1 MRLTR
6 LSLTDF
12 RSYREAELHPD
23 PGLTI
28 VAGPNG
34 AGKTNLLEA
43 VPSPSPAVAPR
54 RGRRRAGAPRRS
66 RSPACGSTSCGPD
79 GGAGGASSWCCPG
92 AAPPE
97 VRKRLTVNGV
107 ARRASSVARPRASVL
122 FRPEEMLLLVGS
134 PAERRR
140 FLDAILA
147 QRDRRVARDLAELA
161 RVLAQRN
168 ALLRA
173 IRREEATDE
182 GLGFW
187 DEQLAQVGARVMA
200 ARLAAGA
207 RAGRADPGPPRRGR
221 AAGRAGDAGVELTY
235 LDTLK
240 DAWPDASRPARMPR
254 GAGAA
259 FRRRIA
265 DARQKE
271 MWNGVRLIGPQRD
284 DLRVALRGRDVA
296 THASRGQQR
305 TIIVAL
311 KLAERDLLGAEDA
324 PAPIVLLDDVF
335 SELDRD
341 RAERT
346 LDLLLDRGQVLVT
359 TADLGLLPAGAAPAR
374 AGLAGRR
381 RRAAALTARGLGW
394 AAHEQSGRGGGRGGP
409 ARPAGVH
416 GPGRRRAAR
425 AGPAAAGV
433 AGDGRGGRPDARH
446 AQQPAGRPSRNGVAR
461 IEAVG
466 ADPGPGAHPAR
477 RGPGVRP

>member
-6 LSLTDF
+6 LTLTDF
-12 RSYREAELHPD
+12 RGYPAAELHPD

-43 VPSPSPAVAPR
+43 VHVAITGRSHRAAADHELVRHGQPFARVRLDLADEAGGQPAAIELVIP
-54 RGRRRAGAPRRS
+54 GEGAP
-66 RSPACGSTSCGPD
+66 A
-79 GGAGGASSWCCPG
+79 
-92 AAPPE
+92 E
-97 VRKRLTVNGV
+97 VRKRLTVNG
-107 ARRASSVARPRASVL
+107 APRRATTVSETARSVL
-122 FRPEEMLLLVGS
+122 FRPEEMLLLIGS

-140 FLDAILA
+140 FLDGILA
-147 QRDRRVARDLAELA
+147 QRDRRAARDLAELL

-187 DEQLAQVGARVMA
+187 DEQLAQVGSRVMA
-200 ARLAAGA
+200 ARLRLVRELGERIPALHDAVA
-207 RAGRADPGPPRRGR
+207 PPDE
-221 AAGRAGDAGVELTY
+221 GDASVELTY

-240 DAWPDASRPARMPR
+240 EAWPDRPA
-254 GAGAA
+254 GADDPEALAAA

-265 DARQKE
+265 DARQRE
-271 MWNGVRLIGPQRD
+271 MWNGVSLVGPQRD
-284 DLRVALRGRDVA
+284 DLRVALGGRDVA
-296 THASRGQQR
+296 SHASRGQQR

-346 LDLLLDRGQVLVT
+346 LDLLLERGQVLVT
-359 TADLGLLPAGAAPAR
+359 TAELGLLPAG
-374 AGLAGRR
+374 RR
-381 RRAAALTARGLGW
+381 QRVPVW
-394 AAHEQSGRGGGRGGP
+394 Q
-409 ARPAGVH
+409 
-416 GPGRRRAAR
+416 
-425 AGPAAAGV
+425 
-433 AGDGRGGRPDARH
+433 
-446 AQQPAGRPSRNGVAR
+446 
-461 IEAVG
+461 VG
-466 ADPGPGAHPAR
+466 AGELR
-477 RGPGVRP
+477 RSPRVA

>member
-12 RSYREAELHPD
+12 RGYPTAELHPD
-23 PGLTI
+23 AGLTI

-43 VPSPSPAVAPR
+43 VHVAITGRSHRVAADHELVRHGQPFARVRLDLAEEGGGSPAAIELVIPGETAP
-54 RGRRRAGAPRRS
+54 A
-66 RSPACGSTSCGPD
+66 D
-79 GGAGGASSWCCPG
+79 
-92 AAPPE
+92 

-107 ARRASSVARPRASVL
+107 PRRAASVSETARSVL
-122 FRPEEMLLLVGS
+122 FRPEEMLLLIGS

-140 FLDAILA
+140 FLDGILA
-147 QRDRRVARDLAELA
+147 QRDRRVAHDLAELT

-173 IRREEATDE
+173 IRREETTDE

-200 ARLAAGA
+200 ARLRLVRELAEWI
-207 RAGRADPGPPRRGR
+207 PGLHDAVAPPEE
-221 AAGRAGDAGVELTY
+221 GDASVELTY
-235 LDTLK
+235 VDTLK
-240 DAWPDASRPARMPR
+240 DAWPDRPAGGDDPETLVL
-254 GAGAA
+254 A

-265 DARQKE
+265 GARQKE
-271 MWNGVRLIGPQRD
+271 MWNGVSLIGPQRD
-284 DLRVALRGRDVA
+284 DLRVALGGRDVA
-296 THASRGQQR
+296 AHASRGQQR

-311 KLAERDLLGAEDA
+311 KLAERDLLGADDA

-359 TADLGLLPAGAAPAR
+359 TADLGLLPAG
-374 AGLAGRR
+374 RR
-381 RRAAALTARGLGW
+381 QRVPVW
-394 AAHEQSGRGGGRGGP
+394 QVGGGEL
-409 ARPAGVH
+409 
-416 GPGRRRAAR
+416 RRSPR
-425 AGPAAAGV
+425 V
-433 AGDGRGGRPDARH
+433 A
-446 AQQPAGRPSRNGVAR
+446 
-461 IEAVG
+461 
-466 ADPGPGAHPAR
+466 
-477 RGPGVRP
+477 

>member
-12 RSYREAELHPD
+12 RGYPTAELHPD

-43 VPSPSPAVAPR
+43 VHVAIT
-54 RGRRRAGAPRRS
+54 GRSHRAAADAELVRHGQPFGRVRLDLADET
-66 RSPACGSTSCGPD
+66 A
-79 GGAGGASSWCCPG
+79 
-92 AAPPE
+92 AAPATIELVIPGEAAPGE

-107 ARRASSVARPRASVL
+107 ARRASTVSETARSVL
-122 FRPEEMLLLVGS
+122 FRPEEMLLLIGS
-134 PAERRR
+134 PSERRR
-140 FLDAILA
+140 FLDGILA
-147 QRDRRVARDLAELA
+147 QRDRRVARDLVELG

-200 ARLAAGA
+200 ARLRLVRELGERIPSLHDAVA
-207 RAGRADPGPPRRGR
+207 PPDE
-221 AAGRAGDAGVELTY
+221 GDASVELTY
-235 LDTLK
+235 VDTLK
-240 DAWPDASRPARMPR
+240 DFWPERGSVAAEDAEALLL
-254 GAGAA
+254 A
-259 FRRRIA
+259 FRGRIA

-271 MWNGVRLIGPQRD
+271 MWNGASLIGPQRD

-324 PAPIVLLDDVF
+324 PTPIVLLDDVF

-346 LDLLLDRGQVLVT
+346 LDLLLERGQVLVT
-359 TADLGLLPAGAAPAR
+359 TADIGLLPAG
-374 AGLAGRR
+374 RR
-381 RRAAALTARGLGW
+381 QRVPVW
-394 AAHEQSGRGGGRGGP
+394 Q
-409 ARPAGVH
+409 
-416 GPGRRRAAR
+416 
-425 AGPAAAGV
+425 
-433 AGDGRGGRPDARH
+433 
-446 AQQPAGRPSRNGVAR
+446 
-461 IEAVG
+461 VG
-466 ADPGPGAHPAR
+466 AGELR
-477 RGPGVRP
+477 RSPRVA